1 MNSPYSADFLKEIKE
16 KLLKDREKL
25 EKELGVVSTSNP
37 AVPGEHSPTFPDYGT
52 DEGESATE
60 VAEYDTNL
68 QVEQTLE
75 TELRDVRKALKHL
88 DEGTYGI
95 CKYCHKP
102 IEERRLMARPT
113 SGSCV
118 ECKKTLMQEA

>member
-1 MNSPYSADFLKEIKE
+1 MKPLHSTEFLAQIKE
-16 KLLKDREKL
+16 KLLDEQEKL
-25 EKELGVVSTSNP
+25 EKELGLVATADP
-37 AVPGEHSPTFPDYGT
+37 ATPGEHSPTFPDYGS

-68 QVEQTLE
+68 QVEQALE
-75 TELRDVRKALKHL
+75 TQLRDVRKALKHI
-88 DEGTYGI
+88 DENAYGI

-102 IEERRLMARPT
+102 IEERRLLARPT

-118 ECKKTLMQEA
+118 DCKKTLMQEA